1 MDDAAFLG
9 VVVGYTVPLVCD
21 FFATS
26 VGGCCDCGF
35 TAATADDLNVAMV
48 DCYGITSDTIFQTCG
63 KRIACETRCSLSASA
78 LKGRQR
84 KLSQGKCSFPCAAQ
98 AANVGVWISHAP
110 TKPSAERTTPDRV
123 YKCALVNKGII
134 LQSLPRLVFSKMLLL
149 PRCVL
154 RGKGTLSLPRPSWRS
169 APARCFPDSRHG
181 RKDGAF

>member
-1 MDDAAFLG
+1 MDDAAFFG
-9 VVVGYTVPLVCD
+9 VVVGYAVPFICD
-21 FFATS
+21 FLAAS

-35 TAATADDLNVAMV
+35 TAATADDLDAAMV

-63 KRIACETRCSLSASA
+63 KRIACKARCSLSASA

-98 AANVGVWISHAP
+98 AANVGVWIFHAP

-134 LQSLPRLVFSKMLLL
+134 PQPLPRLVFSKMLSL

-154 RGKGTLSLPRPSWRS
+154 RGKCSLSLPRPSWQS
-169 APARCFPDSRHG
+169 VPARCFPDSRHG
-181 RKDGAF
+181 RKGGVF

>member
-1 MDDAAFLG
+1 MGDATFLG

-35 TAATADDLNVAMV
+35 TAATADDLNAAMV

-98 AANVGVWISHAP
+98 AANVGAWELPCAH
-110 TKPSAERTTPDRV
+110 KLSAERTTPARV
-123 YKCALVNKGII
+123 YKCALVTKGII
-134 LQSLPRLVFSKMLLL
+134 QLPPPRLVFSNTPVL
-149 PRCVL
+149 PYSL
-154 RGKGTLSLPRPSWRS
+154 RYDTESPFPPPLSWFS
-169 APARCFPDSRHG
+169 ALARCFP
-181 RKDGAF
+181 